1 LAKILL
7 IYKRCLRPG
16 REPLIDL
23 STVKQANF
31 ISGMLQQQGKE
42 KEKFICITEKNIPGE
57 CKPKQLSAAFR
68 KESRYQPA
76 SPEN

>member
-1 LAKILL
+1 
-7 IYKRCLRPG
+7 
-16 REPLIDL
+16 
-23 STVKQANF
+23 
-31 ISGMLQQQGKE
+31 MLQQQGKE

>member
-1 LAKILL
+1 
-7 IYKRCLRPG
+7 
-16 REPLIDL
+16 
-23 STVKQANF
+23 
-31 ISGMLQQQGKE
+31 MLQQQGKE
-42 KEKFICITEKNIPGE
+42 KEKFICISTEKNIPGE